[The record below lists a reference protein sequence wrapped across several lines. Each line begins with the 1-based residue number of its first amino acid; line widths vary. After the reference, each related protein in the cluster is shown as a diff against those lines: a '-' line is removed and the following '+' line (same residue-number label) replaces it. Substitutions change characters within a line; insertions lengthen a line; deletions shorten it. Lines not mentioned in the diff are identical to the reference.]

1 MKLKYYLRGMGIGI
15 MITTLILIIAFSIHK
30 NDTVQQEEPKQEA
43 ASKTVAEAQNSTQ
56 IPMDTE
62 TETEPATEQN
72 NAEQTDTQK
81 TTEKQKENETSV
93 VSASTEE
100 KESEEKA
107 SEEKAS
113 EQKTSE
119 TKSSEEKISEKNTP
133 AAATEKVRFEVGGG
147 EYSDVI
153 CKRLLQAGLID
164 DADAFNKFL
173 IKKDYDNLILPGVY
187 DIPKGATYEEIAA
200 LLTTKVESETAQ

>member
-72 NAEQTDTQK
+72 NAEQIDTQK

-100 KESEEKA
+100 KE

-173 IKKDYDNLILPGVY
+173 IQKDYDNLILPGVY

>member
-62 TETEPATEQN
+62 TESATEQN

-100 KESEEKA
+100 KESEKKE

-173 IKKDYDNLILPGVY
+173 IQKDYDNLILPGVY

>member
-81 TTEKQKENETSV
+81 TTEKQKENEKSV

-100 KESEEKA
+100 KE

-173 IKKDYDNLILPGVY
+173 IQKDYDNLILPGVY

>member
-15 MITTLILIIAFSIHK
+15 MITTLILVIAFSIHK

-100 KESEEKA
+100 K
-107 SEEKAS
+107 AS

-173 IKKDYDNLILPGVY
+173 IQKDYDNLILPGVY

>member
-15 MITTLILIIAFSIHK
+15 MITTLILIITFSIHK

-107 SEEKAS
+107 SE
-113 EQKTSE
+113 QKTSE

-133 AAATEKVRFEVGGG
+133 AATTEKVRFEVGGG

-173 IKKDYDNLILPGVY
+173 IQKDYDNLILPGVY

>member
-72 NAEQTDTQK
+72 NTEQADTQK
-81 TTEKQKENETSV
+81 PTEKQKENETSV

-107 SEEKAS
+107 SE
-113 EQKTSE
+113 QKTSE
-119 TKSSEEKISEKNTP
+119 TKASEEKTSEKNTP

-173 IKKDYDNLILPGVY
+173 IQKDYDNLILPGVY

-200 LLTTKVESETAQ
+200 LLTTKVEGEAAQ

>member
-1 MKLKYYLRGMGIGI
+1 

-93 VSASTEE
+93 VSAGTEE
-100 KESEEKA
+100 KESEEK
-107 SEEKAS
+107 ES

-173 IKKDYDNLILPGVY
+173 IQKDYDNLILPGVY

>member
-72 NAEQTDTQK
+72 NTEQADTQK
-81 TTEKQKENETSV
+81 PTEKQKENETSV

-100 KESEEKA
+100 K
-107 SEEKAS
+107 AS

-119 TKSSEEKISEKNTP
+119 TKSSEEKTSEKNTP
-133 AAATEKVRFEVGGG
+133 AASNRKMIRFEVGGG

-164 DADAFNKFL
+164 GCRCFNKFL
-173 IKKDYDNLILPGVY
+173 IQKDYDNLILPGVY

-200 LLTTKVESETAQ
+200 LLTTKVEGETAQ

>member
-100 KESEEKA
+100 KESEKKE

-119 TKSSEEKISEKNTP
+119 TKSSEEKISE
-133 AAATEKVRFEVGGG
+133 RLIFG
-147 EYSDVI
+147 YHRSDQIYV
-153 CKRLLQAGLID
+153 KSSDRDDTHYPGQSFFYLLSYLVSAVTVFGYC
-164 DADAFNKFL
+164 FPYFL
-173 IKKDYDNLILPGVY
+173 RYTVL
-187 DIPKGATYEEIAA
+187 
-200 LLTTKVESETAQ
+200 